1 MSGRVLIRAEN
12 LSVAYP
18 AARGKR
24 GADGARAND
33 VIRGV
38 SFSLREG
45 ERLAVIGPNGSGKTT
60 LLRALAGTLPY
71 RGSLRSLV
79 TDPASPNA
87 GREVER
93 SSLKPREAARETAFL
108 AQLSAQSFP
117 FTVEYTVTLGRYAR
131 QRRGFN
137 PTPDARDREAVRQ
150 AMKTCGILS
159 LAGEPVD
166 RLSGGQAQRVFLAR
180 ALAQESAVLLL
191 DEPTNHL
198 DLRYQ
203 VELLDLVAARDCA
216 SVGVFHDLPLA
227 LRFADSMLLLD
238 GGTVADYGVPRDVLS
253 GEAINRAYGMN
264 VAETVRALLQN
275 W

>member
-1 MSGRVLIRAEN
+1 MTGLILLRAEN
-12 LSVAYP
+12 LSASYP
-18 AARGKR
+18 GAHDTHRKR
-24 GADGARAND
+24 GADAISG
-33 VIRGV
+33 I
-38 SFSLREG
+38 SFVLRKG
-45 ERLAVIGPNGSGKTT
+45 ERLAIVGPNGSGKTT

-71 RGSLRSLV
+71 RGSLRTLV
-79 TDPASPNA
+79 TDPESPKA

-93 SSLKPREAARETAFL
+93 SSLTVREAARETAFL

-117 FTVEYTVTLGRYAR
+117 FSVEYAVSLGRYAR
-131 QRRGFN
+131 QKRGFN
-137 PTPDARDREAVRQ
+137 PTPSARDLASVREAMD
-150 AMKTCGILS
+150 ACGILD
-159 LAGEPVD
+159 LATERVD

-203 VELLDLVAARDCA
+203 IELLDLVAARGRS
-216 SVGVFHDLPLA
+216 SVCVFHDLTLA

-238 GGTVADYGVPRDVLS
+238 GGTVADYGKPRDVLS
-253 GEAINRAYGMN
+253 GAAIDRAYGMN
-264 VAETVRALLQN
+264 VAKTVRALLQN

>member
-1 MSGRVLIRAEN
+1 MSGRVLIRAES
-12 LSVAYP
+12 LSASYP
-18 AARGKR
+18 GSRGKR
-24 GADGARAND
+24 DTD
-33 VIRGV
+33 VIKDV
-38 SFSLREG
+38 SFTLREG

-60 LLRALAGTLPY
+60 LLRALAGTIPY
-71 RGSLRSLV
+71 RGSLHALV
-79 TDPASPNA
+79 TDTESPKE

-93 SSLKPREAARETAFL
+93 SSLKPREAAREMAFL
-108 AQLSAQSFP
+108 AQLSAQAFP
-117 FTVEYTVTLGRYAR
+117 FTVEYAVSLGRYAR

-137 PTPDARDREAVRQ
+137 PPPDIRDRDAVRE
-150 AMKTCGILS
+150 AMAACGVLDI
-159 LAGEPVD
+159 AREPVD

-203 VELLDLVAARDCA
+203 IELVDLVAARTCA
-216 SVGVFHDLPLA
+216 SIGVFHDLTLA

-238 GGTVADYGVPRDVLS
+238 RGRVADYGSPRDVLA
-253 GEAINRAYGMN
+253 GGAIDRAYGLK
-264 VAETVRALLQN
+264 VSETIRALLQN